1 MNKKEIPQHKLFTNE
16 ETFEKSTIP
25 IPLGGPIK
33 DYTTILDDEIFVLTP
48 DLEKENK
55 IKEEI
60 STYLNNQ
67 LNNQTKPTL
76 ECIKQ
81 RYTILNSNK

>member
-48 DLEKENK
+48 YLEKENK
-55 IKEEI
+55 IKE
-60 STYLNNQ
+60 
-67 LNNQTKPTL
+67 
-76 ECIKQ
+76 
-81 RYTILNSNK
+81 